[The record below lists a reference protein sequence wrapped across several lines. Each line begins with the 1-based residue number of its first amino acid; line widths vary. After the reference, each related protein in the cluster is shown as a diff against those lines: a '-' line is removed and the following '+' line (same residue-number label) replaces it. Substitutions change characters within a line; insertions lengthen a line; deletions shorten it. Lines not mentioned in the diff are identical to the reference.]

1 MNCYSLTSFMCLLE
15 GKHLPCLLYIT
26 SSMSSLRLELGY
38 CRRYSLHRPQTLQI
52 CKQVNLIIQCSAFL
66 SKELISFPI
75 PLSSPYS
82 RMHISSGLSI
92 ITLVDR
98 FDTCNYMSRVNNNSV
113 VIPYKMQY
121 KATRL
126 LELTPDFGFG
136 GNALHPPSS
145 NI

>member
-1 MNCYSLTSFMCLLE
+1 MFDVCFATGAQRIVVVSTQ
-15 GKHLPCLLYIT
+15 IT
-26 SSMSSLRLELGY
+26 DIANN
-38 CRRYSLHRPQTLQI
+38 I
-52 CKQVNLIIQCSAFL
+52 CKRVNLIIQYSAFL

-98 FDTCNYMSRVNNNSV
+98 FDTCNHKSRVKYKFQWM
-113 VIPYKMQY
+113 IPYKMQY